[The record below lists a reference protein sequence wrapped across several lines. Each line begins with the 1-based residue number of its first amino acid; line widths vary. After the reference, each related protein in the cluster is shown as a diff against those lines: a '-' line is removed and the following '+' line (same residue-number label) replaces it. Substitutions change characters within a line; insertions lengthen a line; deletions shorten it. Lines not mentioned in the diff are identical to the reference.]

1 LRRIDDSKRAQAARR
16 QGGRQVI
23 RLLLPAVIAV
33 FMLAAAPA
41 GAEPPAWTAQPADS
55 RITFAGTHAGQG
67 FEGRFAGFSAEIR
80 FDPEAP
86 ETAAVTVSI
95 PLAGAATGDPL
106 RDRALPQ
113 ADWFDTARHPQARFV
128 LRGVR
133 RVSGDA
139 ADGRYE
145 ADGVLTLRGREV
157 PVPLPFHLRVVDG
170 VARMEAEATLDR
182 LDFGIGAQSDPSAQ
196 WVSRQIRLRL
206 VVVARRG

>member
-1 LRRIDDSKRAQAARR
+1 MIRLRRR
-16 QGGRQVI
+16 
-23 RLLLPAVIAV
+23 AVIAIA
-33 FMLAAAPA
+33 MLAAPPA
-41 GAEPPAWTAQPADS
+41 GAEPPAWAVQAADS
-55 RITFAGTHAGQG
+55 RIVFAGTHAGQA
-67 FEGRFAGFSAEIR
+67 FEGRFAGFSAGIS

-86 ETAAVTVSI
+86 ETAAVTVTI
-95 PLAGAATGDPL
+95 PLAGATTGDPL

-139 ADGRYE
+139 ADGRHE
-145 ADGVLTLRGREV
+145 AEGVLTLRGRDV
-157 PVPLPFHLRVVDG
+157 AVPLPFRLRVSDD

-182 LDFGIGAQSDPSAQ
+182 LASGIGAQSDAAAQ